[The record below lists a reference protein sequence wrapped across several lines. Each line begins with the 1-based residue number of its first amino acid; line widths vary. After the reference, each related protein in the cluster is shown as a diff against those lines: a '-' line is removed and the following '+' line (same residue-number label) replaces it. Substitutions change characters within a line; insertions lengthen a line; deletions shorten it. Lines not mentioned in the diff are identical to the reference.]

1 MDEKLLGTLEPR
13 EFDDLIN
20 AFIDRAEPDTM
31 SFAAF
36 DQATSLL
43 AQEAIAETIEL
54 TGSVRGNA
62 IVFDSAGVA
71 PVAAHGNQI
80 FVGGLRLVVR
90 LREPEPA

>member
-1 MDEKLLGTLEPR
+1 MNEKLLGTLEPD

-20 AFIDRAEPDTM
+20 AFVDRSEPDTM

-36 DQATSLL
+36 DQATGRL

-54 TGSVRGNA
+54 TGSVRDNS
-62 IVFDSAGVA
+62 IVFDAAGLA
-71 PVAAHGNQI
+71 PVTAQGNQI

-90 LREPEPA
+90 LRQPEAV

>member
-1 MDEKLLGTLEPR
+1 MNEKLLGTLEPD

-20 AFIDRAEPDTM
+20 AFINRSEPDTM

-36 DQATSLL
+36 DQAVGRL
-43 AQEAIAETIEL
+43 AQEAIVETIEL
-54 TGSVRGNA
+54 TGTVQDNA

-71 PVAAHGNQI
+71 PVAAQGNQI

-90 LREPEPA
+90 LRQPEAA